1 MGRHQQSGHHAVL
14 TQLAA
19 PVLLLD
25 THVLAWWLLDS
36 PRLDAVVRAA
46 ISDPDTTILASTVS
60 IWEMAQKHGRG
71 RWPEVGPGLATIE
84 AELARQ
90 SFRVLSLTI
99 PHALA
104 AGALDWPHRDPFDRM
119 LAAQA
124 MVERATLVTADRVFE
139 ALAGIALLP
148 A

>member
-1 MGRHQQSGHHAVL
+1 MAQPRF
-14 TQLAA
+14 
-19 PVLLLD
+19 LLD
-25 THVLAWWLLDS
+25 THILAWWLGDLRQLS
-36 PRLDAVVRAA
+36 HA
-46 ISDPDTTILASTVS
+46 IRTVIADPDSILIVSTAS

-71 RWPEVGPGLATIE
+71 RWPEIE
-84 AELARQ
+84 AFLADADTILREERMQ
-90 SFRVLSLTI
+90 VLPVTL

-124 MVERATLVTADRVFE
+124 LAERATLVTADRVFE
-139 ALAGIALLP
+139 ALGGIALLP